1 MEGPGRGDRIGSTL
15 GKSNAVKSNPS
26 NGSGMGA
33 GAETLEGDL
42 RGAC

>member
-1 MEGPGRGDRIGSTL
+1 MEGPGRGSRIGQ
-15 GKSNAVKSNPS
+15 SNAEKSTPS
-26 NGSGMGA
+26 NGSGTGA